1 VRERDLAGEGRAG
14 SGDVGLRVARTMFE
28 LKSMPARNSGS
39 TSDYDVKSLVVE
51 VNAGDDLDGNDRRD
65 RPIDHETEWW
75 PPACVGDKLS
85 AVLPEVFEAVAG
97 KADDPVAERRRRT
110 SPMRED
116 FAVVRVDLD
125 DQIKLE
131 RAT

>member
-1 VRERDLAGEGRAG
+1 
-14 SGDVGLRVARTMFE
+14 
-28 LKSMPARNSGS
+28 MPARNLGS

-51 VNAGDDLDGNDRRD
+51 VNAGDDLDGK
-65 RPIDHETEWW
+65 
-75 PPACVGDKLS
+75 ACVGDELS

-97 KADDPVAERRRRT
+97 KADDGSCRT
-110 SPMRED
+110 TSTHSPMRER

>member
-1 VRERDLAGEGRAG
+1 
-14 SGDVGLRVARTMFE
+14 
-28 LKSMPARNSGS
+28 MPARNSGS

>member
-1 VRERDLAGEGRAG
+1 
-14 SGDVGLRVARTMFE
+14 
-28 LKSMPARNSGS
+28 MPARNSGS
-39 TSDYDVKSLVVE
+39 TSDYDVKSLLVE

-65 RPIDHETEWW
+65 RAIDHETEWW
-75 PPACVGDKLS
+75 PPACVGDELS

-97 KADDPVAERRRRT
+97 KADDGSCRT
-110 SPMRED
+110 TSTHSPMREG
-116 FAVVRVDLD
+116 FAVVRVHLD